1 MIIMTVNSKT
11 KHKFKIML
19 GVIRTLV
26 LDFII
31 YFVIAY
37 MRKYPV
43 HVTSALDAT
52 QNTLYLKKKVK
63 NLSLQTI
70 YNNNYTQKM
79 FRLLQ

>member
-1 MIIMTVNSKT
+1 MTIMTVNSKT

-31 YFVIAY
+31 YFVTAY

-43 HVTSALDAT
+43 HVTPALDAT

-63 NLSLQTI
+63 NLSLQTS

-79 FRLLQ
+79 FKLLQ